1 MNASTHDAQP
11 TPETLRRDRRRALFD
26 RVAGAITHVVGT
38 SGAFAIAFGAIALW
52 GATGPLFGFSDGW
65 QLVVNTA
72 TTIVTFLMV
81 FVIQHSQNKDSIAL
95 HLKLNELLSAHR
107 NASNRLIAIEDLDE
121 TELAT
126 LRQFYCRLG
135 ELAAEHR
142 GVTRTH
148 SLEEALEAHEEKR
161 KGRERSL

>member
-1 MNASTHDAQP
+1 VNASEQP
-11 TPETLRRDRRRALFD
+11 TPDTLRRNKHRALFD
-26 RVAGAITHVVGT
+26 RIAGTITQAVGT
-38 SGAFAIAFGAIALW
+38 SGAFAIAFGAILVW
-52 GATGPLFGFSDGW
+52 GASGPLFGFSEGW

-81 FVIQHSQNKDSIAL
+81 FVIQHSQNKDSVAL

-142 GVTRTH
+142 GVESTH
-148 SLEEALEAHEEKR
+148 SLEEALQAHEEKNT
-161 KGRERSL
+161 GRDRTL